1 MKKFFYSF
9 GFAIIAVLVNYRSR
23 HAGEIQQIL
32 TKHGCLIKVRLG
44 LHEAGNVCS
53 ENGLIILQLD
63 GEKGE
68 IIAFHDELNGI
79 EGVAAKIM
87 EI

>member
-1 MKKFFYSF
+1 MASYT
-9 GFAIIAVLVNYRSR
+9 IMAVLVNYRSR
-23 HAGEIQQIL
+23 YAGEIQQIL
-32 TKHGCLIKVRLG
+32 TRYGCLIKVRLG

-79 EGVAAKIM
+79 EGVTAKIM

>member
-1 MKKFFYSF
+1 MASYT
-9 GFAIIAVLVNYRSR
+9 IMAVLVNYRSK
-23 HAGEIQQIL
+23 HAGEIQNVL

-53 ENGLIILQLD
+53 ENGLIILQLE

-68 IIAFHDELNGI
+68 IMAFHDELNGI
-79 EGVAAKIM
+79 EGLTAKLM

>member
-1 MKKFFYSF
+1 M
-9 GFAIIAVLVNYRSR
+9 AVLVNYRSR
-23 HAGEIQQIL
+23 YAGEIQQIL
-32 TKHGCLIKVRLG
+32 TRYGCLIKVRLG

-79 EGVAAKIM
+79 EGVTAKIM

>member
-1 MKKFFYSF
+1 MASYT
-9 GFAIIAVLVNYRSR
+9 IMAVLVNYRSK
-23 HAGEIQQIL
+23 HAGEVQNIL
-32 TKHGCLIKVRLG
+32 TKYGCLIKVRLG

-63 GEKGE
+63 GEKAE
-68 IIAFHDELNGI
+68 ITAFQDALNVI
-79 EGVAAKIM
+79 EGVTAKLM